1 MKKSVREAGLS
12 LFVFMEN
19 LQFNI
24 VFQKRKSIQN
34 LCDCDQD
41 LCICEIFDSSSAQ
54 RQTDKVIGDDLND
67 SHNRTRLKVRATHIM
82 VKTLMINKN
91 VKSKRQS
98 ILRIL

>member
-1 MKKSVREAGLS
+1 MFTKTSSVGDRILKLTITNEKSVREAELS

-41 LCICEIFDSSSAQ
+41 LCICEIFD
-54 RQTDKVIGDDLND
+54 
-67 SHNRTRLKVRATHIM
+67 
-82 VKTLMINKN
+82 
-91 VKSKRQS
+91 
-98 ILRIL
+98 